1 MIDLITVVFRDEVPA
16 LKIQARSIDEY
27 VSATDINCI
36 TVVVND
42 DVDVID
48 LIDTAWWGRH
58 QSKVVIVPRSF
69 DTTVLGWES
78 QQLCKLLA
86 AADSKS
92 PWSMVLDSKTW
103 FIRPLEMTKL
113 FDSIGRAQVGVIPVF
128 PQFIPSQKFVEK
140 LYNVDLSK
148 TIGPGG
154 VPYMFHTNTVNEMIA
169 GIENFVDFF
178 QINVKYP
185 NLITEFHLYSGYV
198 LSKYGTYDIL
208 YNKVTYYMPFNI
220 AHWEPAKFSSLKDSV
235 INPRVHTVSIH
246 RGAYTQLTEE
256 EKAIWTEFLIQKK
269 LLNS

>member
-27 VSATDINCI
+27 VSVDDINCI

-103 FIRPLEMTKL
+103 FIRSLEMTKL
-113 FDSIGRAQVGVIPVF
+113 FDPAGRVQVGVLQVSPH
-128 PQFIPSQKFVEK
+128 FIPSQQFVEK
-140 LYNVDLSK
+140 FYNVKLDQI
-148 TIGPGG
+148 IGPAG
-154 VPYMFHTNTVNEMIA
+154 VPFMFHTETVTELIA

-178 QINVKYP
+178 LTNVRYP
-185 NLITEFHLYSGYV
+185 NLITEFYLYSGYV
-198 LSKYGTYDIL
+198 LSKYGNYNTL
-208 YNKVTYYMPFNI
+208 YTKTQHYIPFNI
-220 AHWEPAKFSSLKDSV
+220 AHWEPAKFNSFKQYANSPYV
-235 INPRVHTVSIH
+235 ITASIH
-246 RGAYTQLTEE
+246 RGAYTQLTEDQ
-256 EKAIWTEFLIQKK
+256 KATWTEFLIQKK
-269 LLNS
+269 LLNN